1 MKILVIGASGR
12 VGRYLVEYALQKG
25 HDVTAFARNIE
36 ELGLEHPQLTT
47 FRGDVL
53 YPALIEAA
61 LPGHQAV
68 LSVIGVRRFYGPIT
82 LLSTG
87 MANIIASMHKVGVK
101 RLITLTGAG
110 ILQETED
117 HLIMDSLSFPP
128 NLQNISLDHLRVY
141 EQLKESRLDWTI
153 VSPAFMHH
161 GRRTGTYVIREDYYP
176 KGALNEVSVQ
186 DVADFITKEV
196 AENHYLH
203 KRVGIAH
210 PQKT

>member
-1 MKILVIGASGR
+1 MAFKAAFCLLASQANCFDADILPFDANFMKILVIGASGR

-117 HLIMDSLSFPP
+117 HLIMDSLSF
-128 NLQNISLDHLRVY
+128 QI
-141 EQLKESRLDWTI
+141 
-153 VSPAFMHH
+153 
-161 GRRTGTYVIREDYYP
+161 GR
-176 KGALNEVSVQ
+176 
-186 DVADFITKEV
+186 
-196 AENHYLH
+196 
-203 KRVGIAH
+203 AH
-210 PQKT
+210 V